1 VHLPLTAALPR
12 ISGQLA
18 IRSGRLWVV
27 NQDNDTVS
35 VFNTADNQKLAEV
48 VVGVAPR
55 ALAFAPDGDAWVTN
69 RATSN
74 ITVID
79 PATFTVRR
87 TIPLPYGSQPYGLV
101 FAPDGSA
108 AFVALEAAGRVIKLD
123 PASASRS
130 VVPLSADSAAPLVDS
145 QWRAAVRVSI
155 RHAAPAW
162 RGHEDRRHRDVTQTG
177 TQFHG
182 GEVLAL
188 DPATL
193 GTTNVVVLRHT
204 DDMDFENQG
213 SGIPNYLGPVVIS
226 PDGSSAWV
234 PSKKD
239 NVKRGVYR
247 EAGNLNVANTVRAIS
262 SRIDLATNTE
272 TFGARVDHDNA
283 SMASAAAFDRYGVYM
298 FVALETSREV
308 AVVNV
313 HDSDEIFRINVGRAP
328 QGLAVSDDGYRLYV
342 SNFMDRSIE
351 VFDLTALIDNG
362 QWNVPRLAILDPVD
376 VEKLSPTVLIGKQL
390 FYDARDSRLARE
402 GYMSC
407 ASCHNDG
414 GGDGRVWDL
423 TGMGEGLRNTIS
435 LRGKGGMAHGS
446 CTGAPTS
453 TRCRILR
460 VRSGL
465 SAAGPACCPMSYS
478 TRARVSCRWVTRR
491 PGSARSSTRWRRIS
505 LRSTR
510 LRQPA
515 SGDERI
521 AHRRRAGRPRDLQAQ
536 GCAQC
541 HGGNNFTSSG
551 AAR

>member
-1 VHLPLTAALPR
+1 MSISVFDETVSTTANLTWTVTDLAPLVLNPMPQPPPNVFGTPVTYTATVQNAINPEFKWFFDDGTETTWSSSPTVTHSFTRPSIFWVSVMARDARGVEQSQTFSQLVHLPLTAAPPG

-48 VVGVAPR
+48 AVGVAPR
-55 ALAFAPDGDAWVTN
+55 ALAFAPDGDVWVTN

-79 PATFTVRR
+79 SATLSVRR

-123 PASASRS
+123 PASGVEIGGAFVGPTPRHLSMTANGARLYVSRFITPRLPGEDTKI
-130 VVPLSADSAAPLVDS
+130 VVTA
-145 QWRAAVRVSI
+145 
-155 RHAAPAW
+155 
-162 RGHEDRRHRDVTQTG
+162 TG
-177 TQFHG
+177 PQFHG

-188 DPATL
+188 DPVTL
-193 GTTNVVVLRHT
+193 GTTSVMVLRHT

-247 EAGNLNVANTVRAIS
+247 EAGNLNVANTVRSVS

-272 TFGARVDHDNA
+272 TFGARIDHDNA
-283 SMASAAAFDRYGVYM
+283 SMASAAAFDRFGVYM

-313 HDSDEIFRINVGRAP
+313 HDSTRFSGSTSGGHRRAWP
-328 QGLAVSDDGYRLYV
+328 YRMTAIACTSV
-342 SNFMDRSIE
+342 TSWTDRS
-351 VFDLTALIDNG
+351 T
-362 QWNVPRLAILDPVD
+362 
-376 VEKLSPTVLIGKQL
+376 
-390 FYDARDSRLARE
+390 
-402 GYMSC
+402 
-407 ASCHNDG
+407 
-414 GGDGRVWDL
+414 
-423 TGMGEGLRNTIS
+423 
-435 LRGKGGMAHGS
+435 
-446 CTGAPTS
+446 
-453 TRCRILR
+453 
-460 VRSGL
+460 
-465 SAAGPACCPMSYS
+465 
-478 TRARVSCRWVTRR
+478 
-491 PGSARSSTRWRRIS
+491 SST
-505 LRSTR
+505 
-510 LRQPA
+510 
-515 SGDERI
+515 
-521 AHRRRAGRPRDLQAQ
+521 
-536 GCAQC
+536 
-541 HGGNNFTSSG
+541 
-551 AAR
+551 